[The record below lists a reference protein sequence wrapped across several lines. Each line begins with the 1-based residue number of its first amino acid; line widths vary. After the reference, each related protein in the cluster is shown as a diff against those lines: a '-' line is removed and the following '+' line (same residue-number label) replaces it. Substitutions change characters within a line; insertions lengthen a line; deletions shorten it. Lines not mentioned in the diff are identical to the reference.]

1 MHTPDTTNKMFQVAE
16 EMVCGS
22 SATIFLTGKAGTGKT
37 TFLKHIKKICDKN
50 LAVVAPTGVAAI
62 NAGGTTIHSFFQLP
76 FTPFNYNDTALFFGK
91 LKINSERRQVFR
103 QLELLIIDEISM
115 VRADLLDAIDV
126 VLRHFRFRYEEPF
139 GGVQVLMIGDM
150 YQLSPVVRD
159 EEWSLISG
167 NYKSHY
173 FFDSRVMQQAPPAHI
188 AFDKIYRQQD
198 ERFVN
203 LLNQV
208 RNNALDMEG
217 SRLLEKLYQPDFQ
230 PSQDD
235 EHIILTTHNN
245 KADAVNKERL
255 SRLPT
260 KSHSFKAEIK
270 GEFSDRSFPAE
281 EHLVLKEGARV
292 MFIKNDTEKVRR
304 YFNGKIGVITKISN
318 DEIFVLCSGDEDVIE
333 VKKETWENIRYT
345 INKTNQHLEED
356 VLGSFTQ
363 YPLRLAWAVTI
374 HKSQGL
380 TFERVII
387 DAGAAFTPGQ
397 VYVAL
402 SRCTNMEG
410 VVLLSAIPKH
420 RLANDNRIVEFSQSE
435 LAHDRLQELLQ
446 KAKHFYQQKILLDI
460 FDFSV
465 TVNDAQSFLDSTKKN
480 VDVFN
485 KDLLPAL
492 EKLLDLF
499 KDLQKVAIN
508 FCHFMKGRFISDI
521 YPEQNEELQ
530 TKIKAAVVHFKK
542 EMIQLRTFFKSIKA
556 VTDSKMIAK
565 EFNDSY
571 KNLYLQTALKY
582 HFILACTDGF
592 FITSY
597 YNAKKEF
604 VAPLV
609 SVNAYATASTSYAA
623 QSAHPQL
630 YQQLR
635 ELRDELCNRNNIPVY
650 LVASGKTLDEL
661 VLYLPQTKTELQKIS
676 GFGKVNVEKYGDK
689 FLNIIQVFCK
699 ANNLSSQIDKKIPKR
714 ERKKK
719 DSDETKEA
727 SYKISLALFK
737 EGLSVAEIAQKRNFA
752 VSTIEGHLATS
763 VGDGDIDPVIFI
775 NAEKLQQIL
784 NEQALIAEQGV
795 AAAKNKLGHDFS
807 FFDMRLA
814 LQVLKRKENNSEA
827 M

>member
-1 MHTPDTTNKMFQVAE
+1 
-16 EMVCGS
+16 
-22 SATIFLTGKAGTGKT
+22 
-37 TFLKHIKKICDKN
+37 
-50 LAVVAPTGVAAI
+50 
-62 NAGGTTIHSFFQLP
+62 
-76 FTPFNYNDTALFFGK
+76 
-91 LKINSERRQVFR
+91 
-103 QLELLIIDEISM
+103 
-115 VRADLLDAIDV
+115 
-126 VLRHFRFRYEEPF
+126 
-139 GGVQVLMIGDM
+139 MIGDM

-173 FFDSRVMQQAPPAHI
+173 FFDSRVMQQAPPVHI

-198 ERFVN
+198 EHFVN

-208 RNNALDMEG
+208 RNNALDAEG

-230 PSQDD
+230 PSKDD

-255 SRLPT
+255 SRLSA
-260 KSHSFKAEIK
+260 KSHSFTAEIK
-270 GEFSDRSFPAE
+270 GEFSDRNFPAE

-304 YFNGKIGVITKISN
+304 YFNGKIGVITIISN
-318 DEIFVLCSGDEDVIE
+318 EEIFVLCSGDEDEIA

-345 INKTNQHLEED
+345 INKTNQQLEED

-380 TFERVII
+380 TFDNVII

-402 SRCTNMEG
+402 SRCTNMAG
-410 VVLLSAIPKH
+410 VVLLSTIPKH
-420 RLANDNRIVEFSQSE
+420 RLANDNRIVEFSQCE
-435 LAHDRLQELLQ
+435 VAHDRLQELLQ
-446 KAKHFYQQKILLDI
+446 KAKHVYQQNILLDI
-460 FDFSV
+460 FDFSIL
-465 TVNDAQSFLDSTKKN
+465 VNDAQSFLDSAKKN
-480 VDVFN
+480 VDAFN
-485 KDLLPAL
+485 EDLLPAL
-492 EKLLDLF
+492 DKLLDLF
-499 KDLQKVAIN
+499 KNLQKVATN
-508 FCHFMKGRFISDI
+508 FCHFMKARFGADV

-530 TKIKAAVVHFKK
+530 NKIKAAVVHFKN
-542 EMIQLRTFFKSIKA
+542 EMIQLRSFFKSINA

-582 HFILACTDGF
+582 HYIIACADGF
-592 FITSY
+592 SITRY

-609 SVNAYATASTSYAA
+609 SVNAYATASAA
-623 QSAHPQL
+623 SFAPSAHPQL

-661 VLYLPQTKTELQKIS
+661 VMYLPQSKSELQKIS
-676 GFGKVNVEKYGDK
+676 GFGKVNVEKYGNQ
-689 FLNIIQVFCK
+689 FLSIINIFCL

-719 DSDETKEA
+719 NEEVSTKET

-752 VSTIEGHLATS
+752 VSTIERHLATS

-784 NEQALIAEQGV
+784 NEQALIAEQGM
-795 AAAKNKLGHDFS
+795 AAAKNKLGDNFS
-807 FFDMRLA
+807 YFDMRLA
-814 LQVLKRKENNSEA
+814 MQIIKSKENKSEVL
-827 M
+827 

>member
-1 MHTPDTTNKMFQVAE
+1 MLTPDTTNKMFQVAE

-22 SATIFLTGKAGTGKT
+22 NATIFLTGKAGTGKT
-37 TFLKHIKKICDKN
+37 TFLKYIKKVCDKN

-126 VLRHFRFRYEEPF
+126 LLRHFRFRYAEPF

-159 EEWSLISG
+159 DEWSLISG
-167 NYKSHY
+167 NYRSHY
-173 FFDSRVMQQAPPAHI
+173 FFDSRVMQQAPPVHI

-208 RNNALDMEG
+208 RNNELDKEG
-217 SRLLEKLYQPDFQ
+217 LRLLEKLYQPHFQ

-255 SRLPT
+255 SRLPA
-260 KSHSFKAEIK
+260 KSQTFIAEIK

-281 EHLVLKEGARV
+281 EQLVLKEGARV

-304 YFNGKIGVITKISN
+304 YFNGKIGVITKIAG
-318 DEIFVLCSGDEDVIE
+318 DEIFVLCSGDEDAIE
-333 VKKETWENIRYT
+333 VKKETWENIRYS
-345 INKTNQHLEED
+345 INKTNQQLEED

-380 TFERVII
+380 TFDKVVV

-435 LAHDRLQELLQ
+435 LAHERLQELLQ
-446 KAKHFYQQKILLDI
+446 NSKKAYQQKILLDT
-460 FDFSV
+460 FDFSLL
-465 TVNDAQSFLDSTKKN
+465 VNDAQSFLDNTKKYAEA
-480 VDVFN
+480 FN
-485 KDLLPAL
+485 ADLLPSL
-492 EKLLDLF
+492 EKLLELL
-499 KDLQKVAIN
+499 KNLQTVSGK
-508 FCHFMKGRFISDI
+508 FCHYMKARFVSDV

-530 TKIKAAVVHFKK
+530 NKIKAAVVHFKK
-542 EMIQLRTFFKSIKA
+542 EMIELRTFFKIIKA

-565 EFNDSY
+565 DFNDSY
-571 KNLYLQTALKY
+571 KNLYIQTALKY
-582 HFILACTDGF
+582 HLILACAEGF
-592 FITSY
+592 FIATY
-597 YNAKKEF
+597 YNAKKDF
-604 VAPLV
+604 VAPAV
-609 SVNAYATASTSYAA
+609 SVNAYATASTS
-623 QSAHPQL
+623 SFTPCAHPQL

-661 VLYLPQTKTELQKIS
+661 VMYLPQSKTELQKIS
-676 GFGKVNVEKYGDK
+676 GFGKVNVEKYGNQ
-689 FLNIIQVFCK
+689 FLSIINLFCL

-719 DSDETKEA
+719 DSEDTKEA

-737 EGLSVAEIAQKRNFA
+737 EGFSVAEIAKKRNFA
-752 VSTIEGHLATS
+752 ISTIEGHLATC

-775 NAEKLQQIL
+775 NSEKLQQIL
-784 NEQALIAEQGV
+784 NEQTLIAEQGMV
-795 AAAKNKLGHDFS
+795 AAKNKLGDSFS
-807 FFDMRLA
+807 FFDMRVA
-814 LQVLKRKENNSEA
+814 MQVMKSKEDKSEA

>member
-1 MHTPDTTNKMFQVAE
+1 
-16 EMVCGS
+16 
-22 SATIFLTGKAGTGKT
+22 
-37 TFLKHIKKICDKN
+37 
-50 LAVVAPTGVAAI
+50 
-62 NAGGTTIHSFFQLP
+62 
-76 FTPFNYNDTALFFGK
+76 
-91 LKINSERRQVFR
+91 
-103 QLELLIIDEISM
+103 
-115 VRADLLDAIDV
+115 
-126 VLRHFRFRYEEPF
+126 
-139 GGVQVLMIGDM
+139 
-150 YQLSPVVRD
+150 
-159 EEWSLISG
+159 
-167 NYKSHY
+167 
-173 FFDSRVMQQAPPAHI
+173 
-188 AFDKIYRQQD
+188 
-198 ERFVN
+198 
-203 LLNQV
+203 
-208 RNNALDMEG
+208 MEG

-230 PSQDD
+230 PSKKD

-245 KADAVNKERL
+245 KADAVNKKRL
-255 SRLPT
+255 SRLTT
-260 KSHSFKAEIK
+260 KGYSFTAIID
-270 GEFSDRSFPAE
+270 GEFSDRNFPAE

-318 DEIFVLCSGDEDVIE
+318 DEIFVLCSGDEEAIE

-420 RLANDNRIVEFSQSE
+420 RLANDNRIVEFAQSE
-435 LAHDRLQELLQ
+435 VAHDRLQELLQ
-446 KAKHFYQQKILLDI
+446 KAKHVYQQKILLDI
-460 FDFSV
+460 FDFSLI
-465 TVNDAQSFLDSTKKN
+465 VNDAQSFLDNTKKN
-480 VDVFN
+480 AEAFN
-485 KDLLPAL
+485 KDLLPTL

-499 KDLQKVAIN
+499 KELQKVGVK
-508 FCHFMKGRFISDI
+508 FSHFMKERFVSDI

-542 EMIQLRTFFKSIKA
+542 EMIQLRTFFKNIKA

-571 KNLYLQTALKY
+571 KNLYIQTALKY
-582 HFILACTDGF
+582 HYILACTDGF
-592 FITSY
+592 FLARY
-597 YNAKKEF
+597 YIAKKEF

-609 SVNAYATASTSYAA
+609 SVNAYATASASYAK

-661 VLYLPQTKTELQKIS
+661 VIYLPQSKSELQKIS

-689 FLNIIQVFCK
+689 FLNIIQQYSQ
-699 ANNLSSQIDKKIPKR
+699 ANNLTLQIDKKIPKR

-719 DSDETKEA
+719 GLENTKEA
-727 SYKISLALFK
+727 SYKISVALFK
-737 EGLSVAEIAQKRNFA
+737 EGLSLPEIAQKRNFA
-752 VSTIEGHLATS
+752 LSTIEGHLATS

-784 NEQALIAEQGV
+784 NEQALIAEQGM
-795 AAAKNKLGHDFS
+795 AAAKNKLGDDFS
-807 FFDMRLA
+807 FFDIRLA
-814 LQVLKRKENNSEA
+814 MQVMKNNENKSEA